1 MANRRLRKELLE
13 TARGLYDLDAI
24 DGKTMREIE
33 SLRVEAPKTY
43 TAYEIKRLR
52 LREKASQAVFAAY
65 LNTSVSTVQKWE
77 VGDKK
82 PSGPALKLLD
92 LVERRGLNV
101 LDTHLAPKRRT
112 PDAQPNAARKPVRD
126 ALRAPRAR

>member
-24 DGKTMREIE
+24 DGKTMREFE

-43 TAYEIKRLR
+43 TAHEIKRLR

-65 LNTSVSTVQKWE
+65 LNTSVSAVQKWE

-101 LDTHLAPKRRT
+101 LNADLTPKPVTSEAR
-112 PDAQPNAARKPVRD
+112 PNAARKPARD
-126 ALRAPRAR
+126 ALRGPRAR

>member
-24 DGKTMREIE
+24 DGKTMRELE
-33 SLRVEAPKTY
+33 SLRVEAPKAY

-101 LDTHLAPKRRT
+101 LDADLTPKRVTSEAR
-112 PDAQPNAARKPVRD
+112 PNAARKPARD
-126 ALRAPRAR
+126 ALRGPRAR